1 MKKLLMLLVMSSVFI
16 GCKKDFTESNG
27 YAYLGGE
34 IINPNSDYVVISSGE
49 RVIDTI
55 KLDNNNRFLY
65 EMTELESGLYTF
77 THSPENQIV
86 LLETGDS
93 LHFRL
98 NTMEFDESLVFT
110 GNGAKKNN
118 YLINLFLENE
128 RERESMLEFSQL
140 SPTDFRNKVDSITS
154 AKHERLKVFERKNS
168 TSEIFNEIADANI
181 HYYNY
186 ARKELYPFA
195 YYGNNELINLSSLP
209 SDFYDFRKDVD
220 YNNENLR
227 IYYPYYRFLEYH
239 FNNIALSKHF
249 KHSRDSVFKRNSLDY
264 NLDRLHVI
272 DSLVQNDSIK
282 NSHMRHTAWVF
293 LNSNNNA
300 GDISKFV
307 EEYLK
312 KSTNEGHKKYFAS
325 MAQGFIK
332 LSPGTKIPDVAV
344 IDHQGNEASLASVI
358 TKPTVIYFWAYDMRD
373 HFKSAHK
380 KAHKL
385 KKNYPE
391 LDFMAISA
399 DNMSSEKWMTALK
412 RYKFPIEN
420 EYRFA
425 NPQDAKKQL
434 VISRLNKVMLVD
446 KDGVIVH
453 ANANMSSYKF
463 EELLLGL
470 LNQ

>member
-1 MKKLLMLLVMSSVFI
+1 MKKLLMLLVISLVFAN
-16 GCKKDFTESNG
+16 CKNDFTESDNH
-27 YAYLGGE
+27 AYLGGE

-49 RVIDTI
+49 RIIDSV
-55 KLDNNNRFLY
+55 KLDNENRFLY
-65 EMTELESGLYTF
+65 KMNDLDPGLYTF

-110 GNGAKKNN
+110 GKGAKKNN

-128 RERESMLEFSQL
+128 KERESMLQFSQL
-140 SPTDFRNKVDSITS
+140 APNDFRSKVDSITS
-154 AKHERLKVFERKNS
+154 AKHERLKIFERKNS
-168 TSEIFNEIADANI
+168 TSDVFNEIADANI

-195 YYGNNELINLSSLP
+195 YYGNNELINLKSLP
-209 SDFYDFRKDVD
+209 SDFYDFRKDVN
-220 YNNENLR
+220 YNNNNLR
-227 IYYPYYRFLEYH
+227 SYYPYYRFLEYH
-239 FNNIALSKHF
+239 FNNIALNKHF

-264 NLDRLHVI
+264 NLDRLHTI

-282 NSHMRHTAWVF
+282 NSHFRHTAWVF

-300 GDISKFV
+300 GEISQFM
-307 EEYLK
+307 EAYLK
-312 KSTNEGHKKYFAS
+312 KSTNESHKKYFAD

-332 LSPGTKIPDVAV
+332 LSPGTKIPDIAL
-344 IDHQGNEASLASVI
+344 INHQGKEISISSAI
-358 TKPTVIYFWAYDMRD
+358 KKPTVIYFWAYDMKN
-373 HFKSAHK
+373 HFKRMHK

-391 LDFMAISA
+391 LDFMAICA
-399 DNMSSEKWMTALK
+399 DDMSSEKWMTALK
-412 RYKFPIEN
+412 QYKFPIEN
-420 EYRFA
+420 EYRFS
-425 NPQDAKKQL
+425 NPQDAKDQL
-434 VISRLNKVMLVD
+434 VISRLNKVMLID
-446 KDGVIVH
+446 ENGIIVH
-453 ANANMSSYKF
+453 ANANMSQRQF
-463 EELLLGL
+463 EEQLLGL

>member
-1 MKKLLMLLVMSSVFI
+1 MKKLLMLLVMSSVFM
-16 GCKKDFTESNG
+16 GCKKDFVDSNKH
-27 YAYLGGE
+27 AFVGGE
-34 IINPNSDYVVISSGE
+34 IINPKSDFVVISSGE
-49 RVIDTI
+49 RVIDTV

-65 EMTELESGLYTF
+65 KMNELVAGLYTF

-86 LLETGDS
+86 LLESGDS

-128 RERESMLEFSQL
+128 RERESMLKFSQL
-140 SPTDFRNKVDSITS
+140 PPSDFRNKVDSITN
-154 AKHERLKVFERKNS
+154 AKHERLKIFERKNS
-168 TSEIFNEIADANI
+168 TSEVFNEIADANI

-195 YYGNNELINLSSLP
+195 YYGNNELINLKSLP
-209 SDFYDFRKDVD
+209 SDFYDFRKEVD

-227 IYYPYYRFLEYH
+227 NYFPYYRFLEYH

-264 NLDRLHVI
+264 NLDRLNII
-272 DSLVQNDSIK
+272 DSLVQSDSIK

-300 GDISKFV
+300 EEISQFV
-307 EEYLK
+307 EVYLE
-312 KSTNEGHKKYFAS
+312 KSTNERHKKYFAN
-325 MAQGFIK
+325 MAQGVMK
-332 LSPGTKIPDVAV
+332 LSPGTKIPDVTI
-344 IDHQGNEASLASVI
+344 IDHQGNEASISSVI
-358 TKPTVIYFWAYDMRD
+358 KKPTVIYFWAYDMRD
-373 HFKSAHK
+373 HFKSTHK

-399 DNMSSEKWMTALK
+399 DDMSSEKWMTTLK
-412 RYKFPIEN
+412 QYKFPIEN

-425 NPQDAKKQL
+425 SPQNAKEQL
-434 VISRLNKVMLVD
+434 VISRLNKVILVD
-446 KDGVIVH
+446 KDGIIVH
-453 ANANMSSYKF
+453 ANANMSKRQF
-463 EELLLGL
+463 EEQLLGL